1 MKYKT
6 ILDHPYSFRFKKRGQ
21 LKQRVKQAQL
31 TRFEKGNSYFRRQWY
46 SVSVGKHFETYKE
59 LDFIN

>member
-6 ILDHPYSFRFKKRGQ
+6 ILEHPYTYRFEKRGK
-21 LKQRVKQAQL
+21 LKQRIKQVQL
-31 TRFEKGNSYFRRQWY
+31 NHFQKGNALFRREWY
-46 SVSVGKHFETYKE
+46 SINVGRHIEFYNE